1 MPAAPI
7 IDISDLDFENPKAGQ
22 ETIEKINPHRGH
34 MRHLDAVAHWDR
46 KQGVGWKN
54 VHEDE
59 FWVAG
64 HIPGR
69 PLLPGVL
76 MVEAAAQLSSFIVL
90 MADEDDGTREASPF
104 LGFTRCDDTAFRG
117 QVAPGDRLVLIAD
130 LLSKNKRR
138 FVSRCQGFVE
148 GRLTFETKITGMRM

>member
-34 MRHLDAVAHWDR
+34 MRHLDAVARWDR

-90 MADEDDGTREASPF
+90 MADEVYQAAS
-104 LGFTRCDDTAFRG
+104 
-117 QVAPGDRLVLIAD
+117 
-130 LLSKNKRR
+130 
-138 FVSRCQGFVE
+138 
-148 GRLTFETKITGMRM
+148 